1 MLQFA
6 IDTRKLKT
14 REIVSVVEI
23 RLSEKERKREK

>member
-6 IDTRKLKT
+6 IDTRKLKR

-23 RLSEKERKREK
+23 RLSEKERKRER